1 MPTGEA
7 GWPAARDRRHPAST
21 PPVPSSR
28 PGLARHA
35 RLRTARFANQGI
47 CHRPLPHASRFSIHY
62 RNRVLGAPRLELTT
76 LHDEPVLVVRRAFK
90 APASLVFEAWT
101 EPRHLR
107 HWRVPHGFELVVCE
121 VNLRVGG
128 GYRFVHRAPD
138 GSQHAFSGQ
147 YRQIERPGRLVS
159 TLTYEA
165 APENEATDDVTFE
178 DNGGTTL
185 VTGRPSP
192 RSRRGNCTPPRA
204 PSAGSPS
211 ATNASTGCSQPF
223 RHH

>member
-1 MPTGEA
+1 M
-7 GWPAARDRRHPAST
+7 
-21 PPVPSSR
+21 SS
-28 PGLARHA
+28 
-35 RLRTARFANQGI
+35 
-47 CHRPLPHASRFSIHY
+47 
-62 RNRVLGAPRLELTT
+62 PRLELTAP
-76 LHDEPVLVVRRAFK
+76 HDEPVLVFRRAFK

-121 VNLRVGG
+121 VDLRVGG

-138 GSQHAFSGQ
+138 GSRHAFRGR

-165 APENEATDDVTFE
+165 APETEALDEVTFG

-185 VTGRPSP
+185 VTGRTTFPTFEARELYAAAGAERGLAECHESLDDLLAALAPSP
-192 RSRRGNCTPPRA
+192 TE
-204 PSAGSPS
+204 
-211 ATNASTGCSQPF
+211 
-223 RHH
+223 RHR